1 VSLSPVRVDVA
12 KAVPIYL
19 EMKVINPKMYQPSLA
34 MLRAGRLVLTLRTV
48 NVQADEFAEMAIID
62 NGIRYYCT
70 DEPNSTSTRL

>member
-1 VSLSPVRVDVA
+1 MSISPLRVDVV

-19 EMKVINPKMYQPSLA
+19 EVKVINPKMHLPSLA
-34 MLRAGRLVLTLRTV
+34 MLRAGRPVLTLRTV

-62 NGIRYYCT
+62 NGVIHHCA